1 MSTCRIGHGRYVC
14 SSFLCRANH
23 FTIFK
28 GSLLLMVLRGLH
40 FQVPKKSPYHWQRQT
55 SKDGSVYMLAEV
67 AGQFH
72 AKHACLLPY
81 THPHSQSAY
90 AHTHTCHSQSVYAH
104 TVSQHMCTH
113 THTCKPGKFK
123 DGTLPGSTFLEAA
136 HMPLQKYGDQMLLT
150 PSFLPFRNVRL
161 NGFI

>member
-90 AHTHTCHSQSVYAH
+90 AHTHTHSQSAYAH
-104 TVSQHMCTH
+104 THTHTPQPVSICTH
-113 THTCKPGKFK
+113 THMPQPVSVCTYSQSAYVY
-123 DGTLPGSTFLEAA
+123 THA
-136 HMPLQKYGDQMLLT
+136 HMQTRK
-150 PSFLPFRNVRL
+150 V
-161 NGFI
+161 